1 VEKAIRHV
9 INKQE
14 LYCKGDYMMSN
25 LTRDFFMGLANNK
38 YLNKNAKKWGFR
50 LGAEKFVAGT
60 NLKSAVESIK
70 KLNAHGIHTTLD
82 NLGEFVEDRTE
93 AIHAKDQILEIL
105 DTLHAEKLNS
115 HISVKLTQLGLDIG
129 TDFCVANMKEILSK
143 AAEYDIFINL
153 DMEKYVH
160 YQATLNVLDELR
172 KEYKNVGTVLQ
183 TYLYRTLDDLEA
195 LKDVRL
201 RIVKGAYKE
210 SEEVA
215 YQAKEEIDANYL
227 EVVKQR
233 LLGDAFTSIA
243 THDHNIIN
251 EIKKFVNENQID
263 KDKFEF
269 QMLYGFRTEM
279 QYSLAEEG
287 YHFCTY
293 IPFGDD
299 WFGYF
304 MRRLAE
310 RPQNVNLV
318 LKDAI
323 YTEDNTLKKGPAIAG
338 IAAIAS
344 VAFLAGKKCRK

>member
-1 VEKAIRHV
+1 MA
-9 INKQE
+9 
-14 LYCKGDYMMSN
+14 N
-25 LTRDFFMGLANNK
+25 LTRDFFIALSNNEF
-38 YLNKNAKKWGFR
+38 LNENAKRWGFR

-60 NLKSAVESIK
+60 NLAEAGQKVKE
-70 KLNAHGIHTTLD
+70 LNEHGIATTLD
-82 NLGEFVEDRTE
+82 NLGEFVNDRGEATE
-93 AIHAKDQILEIL
+93 AKNQVLQVVEYIHQENL
-105 DTLHAEKLNS
+105 DS
-115 HISVKLTQLGLDIG
+115 HISVKLTQLGLDIDK
-129 TDFCVANMKEILSK
+129 DFCIENMKEILAK
-143 AAEYDIFINL
+143 ANEYDIFVNL
-153 DMEKYVH
+153 DMEKYMH
-160 YQATLNVLDELR
+160 YQPTLDILQELR

-183 TYLYRTLDDLEA
+183 TYLYRTQDDLED

-215 YQAKEEIDANYL
+215 YQSKEDIDANFL
-227 EVVKQR
+227 EVVKKR

-251 EIKKFVNENQID
+251 EVKKFVEENDID

-279 QYSLAEEG
+279 QYGLAEEG

-310 RPQNVNLV
+310 RPQNLNLV
-318 LKDAI
+318 LKDTF
-323 YTEDNTLKKGPAIAG
+323 YTKENTLKRGPLVAG
-338 IAAIAS
+338 IAG
-344 VAFLAGKKCRK
+344 VAALAYFLGRKSGKNK